1 MSTTGN
7 PYLFFAA
14 CPHYSEALLREELTR
29 IIGSGTAAGLQGSA
43 DAADTARDPAPA
55 ADSASGDRDPE
66 FRETSGGVGFRGS
79 LEDAYRVCLWS
90 QLAGRVY
97 LELAT
102 ETIADRDGLYSL
114 ARSVAWHEFFS
125 LEQSFAVASHTA
137 HPAFRS
143 ENLAALI
150 VKDAV
155 ADHFREQTGERPSVN
170 SEAPDARL
178 YVHLTTRSTSLYL
191 DLSGESLHQRGYRL
205 TRGAAPLRENTAAA
219 VLARAGW
226 FAAVADWRAAGGAP
240 PVLVDP
246 MCGAGT
252 LAIEAGLAATDG
264 APGLGR
270 QHFGFERC
278 LLHDADLWAT
288 VRGEAKDRQEQGLA
302 AFVRAGGRIWASDI
316 DPEAISACNQNAA
329 RAGLQDILTTGCSDF
344 SRLTRGAVLGSW
356 NKVWE
361 TEEAPACF
369 VVTNPPYGVRIGPL
383 GRSNEEPEQ
392 LYAKLG
398 SWLAGNFEGARA
410 AVLAESK
417 DQARALG
424 LRADKVNTLYNG
436 RLKIVVALL
445 RLAATN
451 RYVAPL
457 SSSEQEAAEDQTQGT
472 AMLLN
477 RFRRNAS
484 DLKEH
489 LSKEG
494 ITCYRL
500 YDADIPQYSAAVD
513 LYTETDGT
521 LHVVIQEYAPPAT
534 IDKDASAQRFDE
546 LLDTIRRF
554 LEPQQ
559 LRMHIKQRR
568 RLRGDDQ
575 YRTDEGADTRP
586 GGGTGSAG
594 GASGGTR
601 TGIVEE
607 SGLGFEV
614 NFKDYIDTG
623 LFLDHRDVRRRI
635 RDMAKDKH
643 FLNLFAY
650 TCTASVYAADGG
662 ARTTV
667 SVDTSNTYLAW
678 GKRNFK
684 LNQLLSDGDHFVRR
698 DCMEFIEE
706 CRDDFGLI
714 FIDPPSFSN
723 SKGRDDVFDIQRD
736 HEQLLLGAL
745 KLLTDDGTILFS
757 TNLRGFVLA
766 EKLREA
772 ARVGE
777 ISEEMTPPDFARRK
791 NRRHVFLLRKL

>member
-1 MSTTGN
+1 MSTTVDT
-7 PYLFFAA
+7 YQFFAA
-14 CPHYSEALLREELTR
+14 CPHYSEALLREELSR
-29 IIGSGTAAGLQGSA
+29 IIGSGS
-43 DAADTARDPAPA
+43 AADPAHA
-55 ADSASGDRDPE
+55 AE

-102 ETIADRDGLYSL
+102 ETIADRDGLYNL
-114 ARSVAWHEFFS
+114 ARSVAWHELFE

-137 HPAFRS
+137 HPGFRS

-155 ADHFREQTGERPSVN
+155 ADHFRERTGKRPSVDT
-170 SEAPDARL
+170 EAPDARL

-205 TRGAAPLRENTAAA
+205 ARTAAPLRENTAAA

-226 FAAVADWRAAGGAP
+226 FAAVARWRAAGGAP

-270 QHFGFERC
+270 PHFGFERS
-278 LLHDADLWAT
+278 LLHDAKLWASLRT
-288 VRGEAKDRQEQGLA
+288 EAENRQEQGLA

-316 DPEAISACNQNAA
+316 DPEAISACNQNAD
-329 RAGLQDILTTGCSDF
+329 RAGMSDIITTGCSDF

-361 TEEAPACF
+361 TEDAPSCF

-398 SWLAGNFEGARA
+398 AWLASNFEGARA

-445 RLAATN
+445 RLEESN

-457 SSSEQEAAEDQTQGT
+457 SDSEQAASEDQTQGT

-477 RFRRNAS
+477 RLRRNAAE
-484 DLKEH
+484 LKDYLNNEKI
-489 LSKEG
+489 S
-494 ITCYRL
+494 CYRL

-521 LHVVIQEYAPPAT
+521 LHVVVQEYAPPAS
-534 IDKDASAQRFDE
+534 IAKDASAQRFDE

-568 RLRGDDQ
+568 RQRGDDQ
-575 YRTDEGADTRP
+575 YRPDEGGTSRGSGARSGFGSGS
-586 GGGTGSAG
+586 GGGSGARTSGS
-594 GASGGTR
+594 TR
-601 TGIVEE
+601 TSIVEE
-607 SGLGFEV
+607 NGLAFET

-667 SVDTSNTYLAW
+667 SVDTSNTYLDW
-678 GKRNFK
+678 GRRNFQ
-684 LNQLLSDGDHFVRR
+684 LNQLLSNGDHFVRR
-698 DCMEFIEE
+698 DCMEFIRD
-706 CRDDFGLI
+706 CPDDFDLI

-723 SKGRDDVFDIQRD
+723 SKGREDVFDIQLD
-736 HEQLLLGAL
+736 HEHLLLSAL
-745 KLLTDDGTILFS
+745 ELLTDDGTILFS
-757 TNLRGFVLA
+757 TNLRGFVLSD
-766 EKLREA
+766 KLREV

-777 ISEEMTPPDFARRK
+777 VSEELTPPDFARRK